1 MSFMTIPHEAP
12 ETGLASSYHT
22 AIIWITFI
30 TFCSGLR
37 VCDCAIKEIASG
49 AKLYHQIPQR
59 STFDIF
65 VPCQAVAKGGLNKEP
80 TISLSTC
87 QSSPGSRG
95 ASSAAMRCPRPF
107 PGQCTVLCIPGSV
120 TRIRCQPNA
129 WVLFYIILSIHAAML
144 SSFQQEVPDVRAV
157 AYYR

>member
-1 MSFMTIPHEAP
+1 MIIPHEAP

-65 VPCQAVAKGGLNKEP
+65 VPCQAVAKGGLNNRTNDLAKHLSVFPWISGCQQCCNALP
-80 TISLSTC
+80 TTFPGTMHGTLHTGKRDPYTLSTKC
-87 QSSPGSRG
+87 LGPFLHYSFYTRG
-95 ASSAAMRCPRPF
+95 
-107 PGQCTVLCIPGSV
+107 
-120 TRIRCQPNA
+120 NA
-129 WVLFYIILSIHAAML
+129 
-144 SSFQQEVPDVRAV
+144 E
-157 AYYR
+157 